1 MKSAIYTNINE
12 LIQDVESL
20 GSWKDESNLNE
31 YFKIL
36 TKLAVIYNHQRNN
49 EYFPNEV
56 YEAVSIICSQKFPTK
71 EVFDEKNDYPQHVSI
86 LSLATSASGI
96 RILGERTP
104 IDEISKQTF
113 GIDVYK
119 RHYSKQ
125 DEESLTASCKEYLQ
139 KIKTQQPS

>member
-49 EYFPNEV
+49 EY
-56 YEAVSIICSQKFPTK
+56 S
-71 EVFDEKNDYPQHVSI
+71 
-86 LSLATSASGI
+86 
-96 RILGERTP
+96 
-104 IDEISKQTF
+104 
-113 GIDVYK
+113 
-119 RHYSKQ
+119 YSHLK
-125 DEESLTASCKEYLQ
+125 Y
-139 KIKTQQPS
+139 I